1 MRIRNLVAEP
11 MVHFL
16 LTGIALFAVHRAMI
30 SGDSIGTRIII
41 TQGIVDDL
49 VTQHTAAR
57 GRPPSAAELRRL
69 IDGYVR
75 EEIVYR
81 EGVALGLD
89 RDDIVVKRRIRQ
101 KLEVMVEEEA
111 GTAPPT
117 DAELAA
123 YLAANS
129 ERFRKPSLM
138 TFQQAFLGPV
148 TARQAVQRV
157 SATTN
162 GGVSR
167 GFNPVGLG
175 RPTLLPPGMTR
186 TESDLIAQTF
196 GAAFVSALEQAPL
209 GKWTGPIESE
219 YGAHY
224 VRLSERTPSVMPQL
238 SEVRSHVVREWENDR
253 RRRARDDNYA
263 RMRRKYDV
271 SIEAAMPVQ
280 MP

>member
-1 MRIRNLVAEP
+1 

-16 LTGIALFAVHRAMI
+16 LTGIAIFAVHRAMT

-41 TQGIVDDL
+41 TQDIVDDL
-49 VTQHTAAR
+49 VTQHTSAR
-57 GRPPSAAELRRL
+57 GRPPSPAELRHL

-111 GTAPPT
+111 ATAPPT
-117 DAELAA
+117 DADLAA
-123 YLAANS
+123 YMAANP
-129 ERFRKPSLM
+129 ERFRKPSVM
-138 TFQQAFLGPV
+138 TFEQAFLGPV

-157 SATTN
+157 LVAT
-162 GGVSR
+162 GGRVSP

-186 TESDLIAQTF
+186 TESDLIAHSF
-196 GAAFVSALEQAPL
+196 GVAFVSALEQAPL

-224 VRLSERTPSVMPQL
+224 VRVSARTPSVMPQL

-253 RRRARDDNYA
+253 RRRARDENYS
-263 RMRRKYDV
+263 RMRRKYEV